1 MASSYALPHDGSP
14 YHSRGH
20 SYSSNTTQASPKRS
34 HPRANGNSSFSGHVR
49 HAGSNGSL
57 YTHAEASHEGTPAHS
72 PYDEADYQNIASD
85 YNKSAAIANGS
96 LYSQEIHH
104 NNHNQHNHSHGH
116 SHSHSHFS
124 TPMKA
129 RPRGESD
136 LGRPAAASTYR
147 PSLES
152 IPAASPSWFS
162 LPEALTSLLIP
173 LPYLLASAAY
183 LRPVDDVLLSDSA
196 SLQLSALARLQK
208 AAQDAGHTHS
218 FERSGYG
225 LVEACSLTSGT
236 LLLVGLIAKM
246 RSSEKMLDRRKDKFV
261 ASRHAESLYTL
272 DAAKKMAG
280 RSLAVALP
288 FYAATQI
295 GGMRTGSILLVAVA
309 AGMTHTDT
317 GARLSLHDW
326 RHIIKTRK
334 ATMAVLL
341 VSILLDSFEITTR
354 APILGLLTGYLALAS
369 SLLFLPTPLPTSAA
383 IQSSSDAT
391 PTATTFRT
399 PWSQP
404 VVSPLISS
412 PAEVNVTLAAGAVT
426 IVLTLITSI
435 ILRTVPPSD
444 IMAIVFGALSLA
456 VSSAAILFTKPS
468 TIRSQHKTGVGLG
481 CLLIAITSFIF
492 SPSLWPGTVCN
503 SGLALLSYLGVSRD
517 TAPPAA
523 HKHDDHDHV
532 HDHAHNATTSHK
544 VEGKHS
550 FFTAY
555 FLDNCEP
562 GSLAHGILSEKD
574 SRRIAYFTCLNFG
587 FMLVQGVYGYLSGS
601 LGLLSDT
608 VHMFFDCLGLV
619 IGLGAAV
626 ASKWPTS
633 PEKPYGWGKL
643 NTLAGFGNGIFLMLV
658 SVEFVWEAMEGIM
671 EQKEIRRVEELLVVS
686 TMGFVVNMI
695 GLFAFGHAHHGHD
708 HGHGHGHS
716 HGHDD
721 HAGHS
726 HGHDHGHDH
735 SHDHSH
741 GHAHDHSQ
749 DHSHDHAHAHDHS
762 HTNGH
767 THGHHTRNLST
778 ASHLSQL
785 SHTSVGSTDTFQ
797 TAIHTPTVTNGDI
810 TGYFPPSTTAPA
822 HSHSH
827 AGHDH
832 HHNENMHGIFLHI
845 AADAGGSLAVIVSTA
860 MTLWKPW
867 YGWDPLATILIA
879 ILIFAAAVPLVSGS
893 ARKLLLVVPDD
904 LEWGIKEMLQGL
916 REERGVVGYSGVRF
930 WVDDREEGVGDGVGE
945 NGVVKKRVGGGPR
958 VMGVVH
964 VIASPVADLED
975 VRGRVEDFVGERGMD
990 CVVHVER
997 EGDECWCGGGG
1008 QF

>member
-1 MASSYALPHDGSP
+1 MASSYAHAHALPHDGSP
-14 YHSRGH
+14 YHSRSH
-20 SYSSNTTQASPKRS
+20 SYSSNTTQPSPKPS
-34 HPRANGNSSFSGHVR
+34 HPRANGNTSFSGHVR

-72 PYDEADYQNIASD
+72 PYDEADYYQNVASD

-104 NNHNQHNHSHGH
+104 NHQHHTHGHGHGH
-116 SHSHSHFS
+116 SHSHSHSLFS
-124 TPMKA
+124 APMKA

-196 SLQLSALARLQK
+196 HLQLSALARLQK
-208 AAQDAGHTHS
+208 AAQDAEHTHS

-225 LVEACSLTSGT
+225 LLLACSLASGT
-236 LLLVGLIAKM
+236 LLLVGLIGKM
-246 RSSEKMLDRRKDKFV
+246 RSSEKMLDRRKDKLV
-261 ASRHAESLYTL
+261 ASRHAETLYTL

-288 FYAATQI
+288 CYAATQV
-295 GGMRTGSILLVAVA
+295 GGMRTGFILLVAVA

-341 VSILLDSFEITTR
+341 VSILLDSFDITIRT
-354 APILGLLTGYLALAS
+354 PTLGLLTGYLALAV
-369 SLLFLPTPLPTSAA
+369 SLLFIPTPLPTSAA
-383 IQSSSDAT
+383 IQSNSDAT

-412 PAEVNVTLAAGAVT
+412 PAQVNITLAAGAVM
-426 IVLTLITSI
+426 IVFTLITSI
-435 ILRTVPPSD
+435 ILRTAPPSD
-444 IMAIVFGALSLA
+444 LMAIVFGALSLA
-456 VSSAAILFTKPS
+456 VSAAAILFSNPS
-468 TIRSQHKTGVGLG
+468 TIRSQHKLGLGLG

-503 SGLALLSYLGVSRD
+503 SGLALLSYLGVSHD

-544 VEGKHS
+544 AEGKHS
-550 FFTAY
+550 FFTA
-555 FLDNCEP
+555 
-562 GSLAHGILSEKD
+562 
-574 SRRIAYFTCLNFG
+574 LNFG

-721 HAGHS
+721 HAGNS
-726 HGHDHGHDH
+726 HGHSHDPSHDH

-741 GHAHDHSQ
+741 NHSQ

-767 THGHHTRNLST
+767 THTHHTRNLST

-785 SHTSVGSTDTFQ
+785 SHASVGSTDTFQ
-797 TAIHTPTVTNGDI
+797 TAVHTPTATNGDI

-827 AGHDH
+827 AGHDDHH

-893 ARKLLLVVPDD
+893 ARKLLLVVPDE

-975 VRGRVEDFVGERGMD
+975 VRGRVEEFVGERGMD

-997 EGDECWCGGGG
+997 EGE
-1008 QF
+1008 